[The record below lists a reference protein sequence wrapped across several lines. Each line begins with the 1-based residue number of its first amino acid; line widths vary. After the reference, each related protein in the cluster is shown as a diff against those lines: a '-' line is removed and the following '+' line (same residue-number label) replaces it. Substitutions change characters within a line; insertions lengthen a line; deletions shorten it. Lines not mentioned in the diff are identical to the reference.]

1 MVKDKFELRYLS
13 KDFYNEYPQ
22 EEFKEMIQKES
33 RPFLVL
39 LIKIKDLTFAVPF
52 RSNVRHDYCYKFK
65 NSTRYT
71 ETSTALDFSKA
82 IIIKDEK
89 YLENAASIDK
99 KEYIELNSKFYF
111 IFHKF
116 EKFVYKYI
124 QVITKLPKNSYEY
137 KRMSFCTLQYF
148 HKELGIE
155 EYKKEQ

>member
-1 MVKDKFELRYLS
+1 MVKDKFQLRYLS
-13 KDFYNEYPQ
+13 KDFYNEYSLYD
-22 EEFKEMIQKES
+22 FKEMIKKES

-39 LIKIKDLTFAVPF
+39 LIKIKDLTFAIPF
-52 RSNVRHDYCYKFK
+52 RSNVKHDYCYKFK

-71 ETSTALDFSKA
+71 KTSTALDFSKA
-82 IIIKDEK
+82 IIIKEER
-89 YLENAASIDK
+89 YLENTATIDK
-99 KEYIELNSKFYF
+99 KEYIELSSKFYF

-124 QVITKLPKNSYEY
+124 QVISKFPKSSYEY

-155 EYKKEQ
+155 

>member
-1 MVKDKFELRYLS
+1 MK
-13 KDFYNEYPQ
+13 
-22 EEFKEMIQKES
+22 
-33 RPFLVL
+33 
-39 LIKIKDLTFAVPF
+39 KDLTFAIPF
-52 RSNVRHDYCYKFK
+52 RSNVKHDYCYKFK
-65 NSTRYT
+65 NSTRDT

-82 IIIKDEK
+82 IIIKKER
-89 YLENAASIDK
+89 YLENTATIDN

-124 QVITKLPKNSYEY
+124 QVISKFPKSSYEY

-155 EYKKEQ
+155 

>member
-1 MVKDKFELRYLS
+1 MVKDKFQLRYLS
-13 KDFYNEYPQ
+13 KDFYNDYSQ
-22 EEFKEMIQKES
+22 DAFKEMIQKES

-39 LIKIKDLTFAVPF
+39 LIKIKDLTFAIPF
-52 RSNVRHDYCYKFK
+52 RSNVKHDYCYKFK
-65 NSTRYT
+65 NSTRDT

-82 IIIKDEK
+82 IIIKEER
-89 YLENAASIDK
+89 YLENTATIDK
-99 KEYIELNSKFYF
+99 REYIELSSKFYF

-124 QVITKLPKNSYEY
+124 QVITKFPNSSYEY

-155 EYKKEQ
+155 